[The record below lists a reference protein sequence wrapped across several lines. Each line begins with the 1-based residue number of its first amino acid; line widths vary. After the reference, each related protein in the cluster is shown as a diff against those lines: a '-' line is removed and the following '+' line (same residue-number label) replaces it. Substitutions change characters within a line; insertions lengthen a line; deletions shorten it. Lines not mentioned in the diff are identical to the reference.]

1 MQSGK
6 VADRGLVVAD
16 GEPAPLLDLVD
27 AAVHRVA
34 VAAEPCAMGD
44 GFPAPLRPFF
54 FRLAAWSTFS
64 GITSRI
70 LRLRR

>member
-1 MQSGK
+1 
-6 VADRGLVVAD
+6 
-16 GEPAPLLDLVD
+16 
-27 AAVHRVA
+27 
-34 VAAEPCAMGD
+34 MGD
-44 GFPAPLRPFF
+44 GSPAPLRPFF